1 MDGEGKVF
9 TLELYVANW
18 VQAEAVM
25 RDQEGNPG
33 ITHIV
38 SIGRSGQPVPPS
50 LAAHPARKLRL
61 EFHDISCAERDGMN
75 GPSREDILKLV
86 AFFGDLLASG
96 PEPKVLIHC
105 FAGQSRS
112 VAAGLIL
119 LAMQHGDWQTAREEL
134 AKAIPDPTPNKR
146 MLELAEGILRGE

>member
-1 MDGEGKVF
+1 MDGEVF
-9 TLELYVANW
+9 TLDLTITNLVE
-18 VQAEAVM
+18 AEAIM
-25 RDQEGNPG
+25 RDLEGNPG

-38 SIGRSGQPVPPS
+38 SIGSNSRTLPPS